1 VTAKRILVLG
11 ATGGTGRQ
19 VLVQAAERDR
29 EITVLVRDPR
39 KLPKNAT
46 PLRVLTGDLL
56 HDPVVLTAAL
66 AGQDAVIS
74 ALGVGLSFKSGGLI
88 YRGAPL
94 LVASM
99 KHQGVRRL
107 VFTSALGV
115 GATRRNTPVLVRL
128 FSGTLLRDVYADKE
142 RGERSIVSSDLDWT
156 IVYPAGLT
164 NGPRTG
170 RYRIGERLPLRGIPL
185 ISRADVAEVLLDQ
198 VDDRTYI
205 RKGLVVAG

>member
-1 VTAKRILVLG
+1 VSAKRILVLG

-56 HDPVVLTAAL
+56 HDPDVLTAAL

-74 ALGVGLSFKSGGLI
+74 ALGVGLSFKPGGLI
-88 YRGAPL
+88 SGGAPL
-94 LVASM
+94 LVAAM